1 MDQVNGAEA
10 IRVLLALGPMSHRAH
25 SMGVRLDDQHGIEV
39 AGTARTARE
48 TLQSVRELSPDVLL
62 LSWNLQDTDILFLL
76 RQLRKRH
83 ETRTVLLIAGEASA
97 EDLTGAVSLGAAGA
111 LNEDVDP
118 DTLVRCIRAV
128 VDGEYWF
135 QRDLTRSLL
144 DSISESESGAEL
156 PATELRDPRLTPR
169 ETDVIR
175 ALARGQT
182 NREIASALGMS
193 EHTVK
198 QHLKSVFGKLGVS
211 SRVELVLRM
220 TQSAG

>member
-1 MDQVNGAEA
+1 MDQANGAEA
-10 IRVLLALGPMSHRAH
+10 IRVLLALGPTSHRAH
-25 SMGVRLDDQHGIEV
+25 NLGVWLDDQDGIEV
-39 AGTARTARE
+39 TGTSRTARE
-48 TLQSVRELSPDVLL
+48 TMQSVREVGPHVLL
-62 LSWNLQDTDILFLL
+62 LSWDLPDTDILFLL
-76 RQLRKRH
+76 RQLRKRYD
-83 ETRTVLLIAGEASA
+83 TRTVLLVDDVSDEQ
-97 EDLTGAVSLGAAGA
+97 LTGAVSLGAAGA
-111 LNEDVDP
+111 LDQAVDP
-118 DTLVRCIRAV
+118 ETLVRCIRAV

-144 DSISESESGAEL
+144 DSISESGVEPA
-156 PATELRDPRLTPR
+156 ATESPDPRLTPR
-169 ETDVIR
+169 ETDVMR

-182 NREIASALGMS
+182 NREIASSLGMS